1 MSIDVLYS
9 ELEQSRKTWMDIY
22 AILKDGRYDLSQPR
36 QALDN
41 QPVEVFHQRAITIFE
56 GLLSV
61 RPNDNQSVQA
71 AILAGKASEI
81 RPALQSFQQYGQM
94 TLDGIKP
101 LWREGLTIRD
111 GNSNFSLQIF
121 DGENNTGNFDGSN
134 NFTQL
139 LSSLNQLTNHLALL
153 LPLCRAESITDLSHR
168 AKALGDLIR
177 NVESIRN
184 QAEQLAQAAEQSAT
198 SAANKEKLSQDIIA
212 QAEAALSKIQAL
224 QQQAT
229 TDTGTVSSLVEQIKT
244 IGGNA
249 ATLEELV
256 NGYQSKF
263 EKQLDERNS
272 SFAKF
277 EENTKLAFDM
287 NATRD
292 AEIERLTKLSDAM
305 ITGATTAGLSKS
317 LEDTRLRYEKRMNSA
332 KTGFQWSVVLLI
344 VSAFPLAA
352 NLLPGLFG
360 SWIPTFD
367 AKADGSPYAV
377 LGKVVLLLP
386 ASWLTAFFTKSYADF
401 FHLEREY
408 AHKAALAMSVD
419 GFKRQAENYQQE
431 ITAEVFMEIRSNP
444 ATRQGP
450 DPVSHP
456 LYDIL
461 SKTVSKVLEHKKE

>member
-1 MSIDVLYS
+1 
-9 ELEQSRKTWMDIY
+9 
-22 AILKDGRYDLSQPR
+22 
-36 QALDN
+36 
-41 QPVEVFHQRAITIFE
+41 
-56 GLLSV
+56 
-61 RPNDNQSVQA
+61 
-71 AILAGKASEI
+71 
-81 RPALQSFQQYGQM
+81 M
-94 TLDGIKP
+94 TLDSIKP

-111 GNSNFSLQIF
+111 GNSNFSMQIF

-139 LSSLNQLTNHLALL
+139 LSSLNQLTTHLALL
-153 LPLCRAESITDLSHR
+153 LPLCRAESITDVSNR

-177 NVESIRN
+177 NVESFRN
-184 QAEQLAQAAEQSAT
+184 QAEQLAKAAEQSANA
-198 SAANKEKLSQDIIA
+198 AANTEKTSQDIIA
-212 QAEAALSKIQAL
+212 QAEAALSKLQAL

-249 ATLEELV
+249 TTLEELV

-263 EKQLDERNS
+263 DAFKKQLDERNS
-272 SFAKF
+272 KFAKF

-292 AEIERLTKLSDAM
+292 TEIERLIKLSDAM
-305 ITGATTAGLSKS
+305 IAGATTAGLSKS

-332 KTGFQWSVVLLI
+332 KRSFQWSVVLLI

-360 SWIPTFD
+360 SWIPAFD
-367 AKADGSPYAV
+367 AKADGSSYAV
-377 LGKVVLLLP
+377 LGKIVLLLP

-408 AHKAALAMSVD
+408 AHK
-419 GFKRQAENYQQE
+419 
-431 ITAEVFMEIRSNP
+431 
-444 ATRQGP
+444 
-450 DPVSHP
+450 
-456 LYDIL
+456 
-461 SKTVSKVLEHKKE
+461 